1 MCYCVCCF
9 KQKTAYEIRIS
20 DWSSDVCSSDLASLP
35 CHPIHVHF
43 SLRRG
48 VGGSQPRAVIAVELH
63 LFNHGN
69 HRVLDNFDFFL
80 RHLRNTVIQEPPPK
94 CAMTNLL
101 AHDGGANLLGA
112 IGSASCRDRVGQ

>member
-1 MCYCVCCF
+1 MHTPRF
-9 KQKTAYEIRIS
+9 HLTANALNRFHENRLFQFFHGGS
-20 DWSSDVCSSDLASLP
+20 QASLP

-94 CAMTNLL
+94 RSE
-101 AHDGGANLLGA
+101 D
-112 IGSASCRDRVGQ
+112 RRVGKECVSTCSTRWSTYP